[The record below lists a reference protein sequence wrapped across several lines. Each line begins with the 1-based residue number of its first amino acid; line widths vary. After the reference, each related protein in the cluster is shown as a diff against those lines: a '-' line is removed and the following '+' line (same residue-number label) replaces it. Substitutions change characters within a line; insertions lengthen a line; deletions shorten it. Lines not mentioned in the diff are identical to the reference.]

1 LYFEKYFFFFQIGGR
16 FWKFRMKLSRNVFP
30 LLPFKTNLAKS
41 HILGKIRG
49 QQLWKGEEEN

>member
-1 LYFEKYFFFFQIGGR
+1 
-16 FWKFRMKLSRNVFP
+16 MKLSRNVFP